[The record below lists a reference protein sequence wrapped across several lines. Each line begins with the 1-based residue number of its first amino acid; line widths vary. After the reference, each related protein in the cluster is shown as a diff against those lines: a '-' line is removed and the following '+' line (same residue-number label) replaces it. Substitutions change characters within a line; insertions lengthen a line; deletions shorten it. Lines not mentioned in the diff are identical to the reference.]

1 MRLILTEDVAN
12 LGSLGDTVEVKA
24 GYGRN
29 YLIPQGKALL
39 ADNRASKELQ
49 HRLVHLEK
57 LRQGKLLSL
66 RNRPQ
71 KSKSFNSRLPVR
83 LGREADFSVQSPAG
97 TSSNC

>member
-39 ADNRASKELQ
+39 AC
-49 HRLVHLEK
+49 
-57 LRQGKLLSL
+57 LLYT
-66 RNRPQ
+66 
-71 KSKSFNSRLPVR
+71 
-83 LGREADFSVQSPAG
+83 SP
-97 TSSNC
+97 SPRD